1 MKNYFC
7 DNCNQLTTEA
17 VCPKCGKPTR
27 EPKQDDM
34 CFVCE
39 LSGID
44 ADMFADALSNNEVN
58 FVRVPNFSVNAIDAP
73 KLQGVNWDGKPS
85 SYKFYVHFA
94 DYDQATET
102 LDVLF
107 GGDSADNEPVDD
119 RDLIDRIVTVTI
131 DRPQGSI
138 PPKHPNIKYELNYG
152 YVKDVIGGDG
162 EEQDA
167 YVLDW
172 NIPTYIGQEI
182 NGYIVAVIRRKN
194 DVETKWVVATN
205 YAKKYTREQIAQA
218 VNFQEKFF
226 DIEIIM

>member
-1 MKNYFC
+1 M
-7 DNCNQLTTEA
+7 TES
-17 VCPKCGKPTR
+17 
-27 EPKQDDM
+27 M
-34 CFVCE
+34 FV
-39 LSGID
+39 
-44 ADMFADALSNNEVN
+44 DALDNNGVE
-58 FVRVPNFSVNAIDAP
+58 FLRVPVFGGFTYYNTPN
-73 KLQGVNWDGKPS
+73 
-85 SYKFYVHFA
+85 SYKFYVQYA
-94 DYDQATET
+94 DYGKAFET
-102 LDVLF
+102 AEVLF
-107 GGDSADNEPVDD
+107 CSDSADNEPVDD

-138 PPKHPNIKYELNYG
+138 HPKHPNIKYELNYG